1 MKKQNSMAKE
11 LFLFSLP
18 LILSGVLQQLYNWAD
33 AFIVGHSGAEGE
45 LLLAA
50 VGVTGPI
57 TTLLLRCILGFTT
70 GLAILAGQEFGQG
83 NTQSVGRIKR
93 IFQPILT
100 GFFLLSTV
108 LVIVFAEPLLR
119 LMDTPANILDYARS
133 YLQIVLLGMPF
144 LLVYNLDTALL
155 RAIGNTKI
163 AFYSVLISSILNV
176 ILDILLVLV
185 FPFGIVGAAAA
196 TAVSQIAM
204 TVYVAVYTRRHYP
217 ELSARSNG
225 GSKALLQSGFSFG
238 IPPTLQNS
246 ITSFGSL
253 ILQNFMNQ
261 FGTTTVLAVT
271 TAYRVDSI
279 MLLPLFNMG
288 SAISSMVA
296 RFYGE
301 GDRKQI
307 RQCLITGTWL
317 MVLISAVLSLAMYFL
332 GAAFI
337 GFFGVTG
344 EALDFGRLF
353 FQDVCLFYVPFG
365 IATALRCIL
374 EGIGDLS
381 YSSAIGIAA
390 LVIRIV
396 GSYLLRPFIGN
407 RTIAYAEMISWI
419 FLLVM
424 MVFRTWQK
432 QKEIFPDKNTEKR
445 TV

>member
-1 MKKQNSMAKE
+1 MRKQNSMAKD
-11 LFLFSLP
+11 LILFSLP

-57 TTLLLRCILGFTT
+57 TTLLLRCIIGFTT

-83 NTQSVGRIKR
+83 NTESVSRIKQ
-93 IFQPILT
+93 IFQPLLT
-100 GFFLLSTV
+100 GFFLLGTV

-119 LMDTPANILDYARS
+119 FMDTPANILDYARS
-133 YLQIVLLGMPF
+133 YLQIVLAAMPF
-144 LLVYNLDTALL
+144 LLVYNLETSLL

-163 AFYSVLISSILNV
+163 AFYSVLLSSVLNV
-176 ILDILLVLV
+176 ILDILFVWV
-185 FPFGIVGAAAA
+185 FSFGIAGAAVA
-196 TAVSQIAM
+196 TAISQIAM
-204 TVYVAVYTRRHYP
+204 TIYVAIYTRTRYP
-217 ELSARSNG
+217 ELFSRSTER
-225 GSKALLQSGFSFG
+225 SKKLLRSGFSFG
-238 IPPTLQNS
+238 VPPTLQNS
-246 ITSFGSL
+246 IASFGSL

-271 TAYRVDSI
+271 TAYRVDSLL
-279 MLLPLFNMG
+279 LLPLFNMG

-307 RQCLITGTWL
+307 RQCLISGTWL
-317 MVLISAVLSLAMYFL
+317 IALISAVLTLAMYFF

-344 EALDFGRLF
+344 EALDFGRVF

-381 YSSAIGIAA
+381 FCSVIGIAS
-390 LVIRIV
+390 LVVRIAC
-396 GSYLLRPFIGN
+396 SYLLRPLIGN
-407 RTIAYAEMISWI
+407 RTVAYAEMISWI

-424 MVFRTWQK
+424 MIFRTWQK
-432 QKEIFPDKNTEKR
+432 RREIFPDKTA
-445 TV
+445 